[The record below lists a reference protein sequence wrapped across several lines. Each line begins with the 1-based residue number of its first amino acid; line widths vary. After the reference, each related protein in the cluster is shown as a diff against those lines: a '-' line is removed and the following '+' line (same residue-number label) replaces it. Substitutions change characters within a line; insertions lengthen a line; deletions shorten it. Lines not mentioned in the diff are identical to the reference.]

1 MEKKGTR
8 RTVLL
13 LAVIVLLGACGII
26 ALRNAMDTAGDHGE
40 VPVRN
45 IPAVAEKTHEVKAPA
60 LPARHI
66 IPPKKRQTDAIRS
79 NDDIKR
85 VYGRVET
92 VSLFNGKSY
101 TGAVI
106 GRNAVDYTIVTV
118 GGVKKVTMS
127 DVKVRKI
134 IR

>member
-8 RTVLL
+8 KIVLL
-13 LAVIVLLGACGII
+13 LVIVLTAVCGII
-26 ALRNAMDTAGDHGE
+26 ALRYAMNTARDHGA
-40 VPVRN
+40 VQVRN

-60 LPARHI
+60 LQARHI

-92 VSLFNGKSY
+92 VYLFDGKSY

-106 GRNAVDYTIVTV
+106 VSNAEDYTIVTV
-118 GGVKKVTMS
+118 GGVKKVPMTR
-127 DVKVRKI
+127 VKMRRI